1 MTNISAVEPPSKLA
15 RTLVRWLLPWL
26 CSTTVHVLV
35 VLALAASYGWLE
47 DRGAKPGASLL
58 ASLEVSFASGNAP
71 QSSATIDAVDLESNE
86 AARYYDDEVVP
97 SQREAEVPQSGGG
110 VGNSSALT
118 ALLDE
123 KPSVDLD
130 GVLPAAGAGL
140 GAGSI
145 DSSDTGPDQDLAAQ
159 PQGSNR
165 VRGGQARTEIFGA
178 VGEGNRFVYVFD
190 RSGSMDGH
198 AGAPLAS
205 AKAEL
210 LASLE
215 HLAPAHQFQI
225 IFYNSQPRVF
235 NPTGVVGR
243 LVYSTEG
250 NKYLARKFVGSITAD
265 GATRHEEAL
274 EMALRMQPD
283 VLFFL
288 TDADQPQLSPQ
299 QLAEIAQMNRG
310 TSINAIEFGYGP
322 QSDSDNFLVRLARQ
336 NGGQHVYVDVS
347 QLPVPRR

>member
-1 MTNISAVEPPSKLA
+1 VTNISAVEPPSKLA

-118 ALLDE
+118 A
-123 KPSVDLD
+123 
-130 GVLPAAGAGL
+130 
-140 GAGSI
+140 
-145 DSSDTGPDQDLAAQ
+145 Q

-215 HLAPAHQFQI
+215 HLAPTHQFQI

>member
-1 MTNISAVEPPSKLA
+1 MSGISAAPRPSKLGS
-15 RTLVRWLLPWL
+15 TLVRWLLPWL
-26 CSTTVHVLV
+26 CSSTLHVLV
-35 VLALAASYGWLE
+35 VLALAASYGLIE
-47 DRGAKPGASLL
+47 ERGVKQGDSLL
-58 ASLEVSFASGNAP
+58 ASLEVTLATGDAP
-71 QSSATIDAVDLESNE
+71 QSSESNDSVDLASTG
-86 AARYYDDEVVP
+86 AGRYYDDEVVLET
-97 SQREAEVPQSGGG
+97 REAPTPQSGGG
-110 VGNSSALT
+110 AGNASALT

-123 KPSVDLD
+123 KPSIELA
-130 GVLPAAGAGL
+130 GVLPASGAGL
-140 GAGSI
+140 GSGAL
-145 DSSDTGPDQDLAAQ
+145 TGGDVGAE
-159 PQGSNR
+159 QGR
-165 VRGGQARTEIFGA
+165 IARPKGKGGRGGKARTSVFGA
-178 VGEGNRFVYVFD
+178 VGEGSTFVYVFD

-198 AGAPLAS
+198 GGAPLVS
-205 AKAEL
+205 AKSEL

-215 HLAPAHQFQI
+215 HLEPIHQFQI

-235 NPTGVVGR
+235 NPGGVLGR
-243 LVYSTEG
+243 LVNGSDQ
-250 NKYLARKFVGSITAD
+250 NKYLASKFVGSITAD

-347 QLPVPRR
+347 QLPAPRR